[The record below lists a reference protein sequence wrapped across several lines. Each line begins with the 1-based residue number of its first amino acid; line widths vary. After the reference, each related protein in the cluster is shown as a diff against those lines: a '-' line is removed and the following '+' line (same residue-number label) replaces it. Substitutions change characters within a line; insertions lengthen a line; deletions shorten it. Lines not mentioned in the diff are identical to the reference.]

1 MVGANGLWFYP
12 FARRV
17 QGRQAISRYQTVYAL
32 SVEGVFLVWLG
43 GTEIPIQQHGGFSTY
58 TARFRT

>member
-1 MVGANGLWFYP
+1 MLERESVV
-12 FARRV
+12 RQV
-17 QGRQAISRYQTVYAL
+17 QGVSRDRLGSMVWSELYAL